1 MMQQRNLVQS
11 VASERAM
18 STPTFDPALRSY
30 YKEESDRVRR
40 DFESNGSGRACTHDR
55 AQLVDKL
62 LVQLWAQQSAPL
74 GSAGYALVALGG
86 FGRRALYPNSD
97 IDLLFLCDN
106 ETLRSS
112 AKDPV
117 RSICQE
123 LWDTGLRVSPTTRTI
138 DDCGRFDQENVE
150 FTISLLDCRFLISDE
165 ALYARL
171 HDKIVPQLIARE
183 SAILTQRLTEVTNT
197 RHGRFGKTIFHLE
210 PNLKDGPGGLRDFH
224 VTRWL
229 ALIAELAANRAWPAS
244 LHLQQNSEDDN
255 VLEAMEFL
263 SSARCY
269 LHYRSRRDENVVSW
283 EAQED
288 LANRGIGSADGP
300 ISSADWMR
308 LYFRNAKAIYR
319 NATQLLDQT
328 ATTRSS
334 LMRSFRRWRTGAS
347 NDEFSV
353 VDRRVYI
360 QQSAGA
366 RDPDVVLRLFIFMA
380 RHGVGLA
387 METERRL
394 NNARR
399 ALHDTMPQD
408 SRLWTHLRE
417 LLVQP
422 HAAEALR
429 SMHSLQLLS
438 MAVPEFETIDSLV
451 LRDLY
456 HRYTVDEHTFLTMDA
471 LHQLRNQEIEWLQSF
486 GGLVT
491 ELERP
496 ELLFLA
502 LLFHDTGKGLAGNN
516 HVHGSLQLALAAVE
530 RLGLSV
536 EDAQT
541 VGFLIANHLVM
552 SSTLRRR
559 DIYDPETVR
568 ELAAKMET
576 PERLKMLTLMT
587 LADIKAVNPEALTPW
602 KAENLWQLYIATA
615 NYFNRSVDE
624 ERFHAKAATEQVER
638 IAGLLPKG
646 RSQLLKFLDGLPQR
660 YLMSH
665 SPEQV
670 IGHFEM
676 ANRLRGEPV
685 QLRLRRTRDQHELA
699 LVTRDRT
706 GLFSMLT
713 GILYA
718 WGMDITKASAFS
730 NQAGVIV
737 DSLYFKDRFRTLELN
752 PSERDRFKG
761 SVIDILNGESSLD
774 RLLEPRLR
782 ADTKP
787 PRLKIE
793 TSLRYDDECSP
804 TSTLLEVTTQDRP
817 GLLYTISSTLAA
829 ENCSIEIALID
840 TEGAMAHDVFYLTS
854 NGIKLTRD
862 QQRAVEWALT
872 TELGESL
879 PSGW

>member
-1 MMQQRNLVQS
+1 
-11 VASERAM
+11 M
-18 STPTFDPALRSY
+18 STPTFDPALRSF

-40 DFESNGSGRACTHDR
+40 DFEANGSGRSCTQDR
-55 AQLVDKL
+55 TQLVDKL
-62 LVQLWAQQSAPL
+62 LFHLWEHQPALS
-74 GSAGYALVALGG
+74 SNAGFALAALGG
-86 FGRRALYPNSD
+86 YGRRALYPHSD
-97 IDLLFLCDN
+97 IDLLFLCEN
-106 ETLRSS
+106 EALRTR

-138 DDCGRFDQENVE
+138 DDCGRFDQDNVE
-150 FTISLLDCRFLISDE
+150 FTISLLDCRFLIGDE
-165 ALYARL
+165 KLFARV
-171 HDKIVPQLIARE
+171 HDKSLPQLVARE
-183 SAILTQRLTEVTNT
+183 SGILVQRLTEVTKT
-197 RHGRFGKTIFHLE
+197 RHIKYSKTIFHLE

-224 VTRWL
+224 VTRWI
-229 ALIAELAANRAWPAS
+229 ALITALEADRTWPES
-244 LHLQQNSEDDN
+244 LQLQQNSDDDN

-269 LHYRSRRDENVVSW
+269 LHYRSNRDENIVTW

-288 LANRGIGSADGP
+288 LARRGIGSGMGP
-300 ISSADWMR
+300 LSSAEWMR
-308 LYFRNAKAIYR
+308 LYFRNAKATFR
-319 NATQLLDQT
+319 NATQLLEQT
-328 ATTRSS
+328 SANRSS
-334 LMRSFRRWRTGAS
+334 LVRSFRRWRSRAS

-366 RDPDVVLRLFIFMA
+366 RDAEVVLRLYVFMA
-380 RHGVGLA
+380 RHGVSLA

-399 ALHDTMPQD
+399 ALRDTMPQD
-408 SRLWTHLRE
+408 ARLWTYLRE

-422 HAAEALR
+422 NAAEALR
-429 SMHSLQLLS
+429 SMHSLRLL
-438 MAVPEFETIDSLV
+438 ALALPEFETIDSLV

-456 HRYTVDEHTFLTMDA
+456 HRYTVDEHTFLAIDV
-471 LHQLRNQEIEWLQSF
+471 LHRLRDNGTEWLQPFAELFS
-486 GGLVT
+486 

-502 LLFHDTGKGLAGNN
+502 VLFHDTGKGLAGDD
-516 HVHGSLQLALAAVE
+516 HIHGSVQLALAAVD
-530 RLGLSV
+530 RLGLSKD
-536 EDAQT
+536 DAQT
-541 VGFLIANHLVM
+541 VGFLIAAHLEM

-568 ELAAKMET
+568 ELARKMGT
-576 PERLKMLTLMT
+576 PERLKMLTLLT

-615 NYFNRSVDE
+615 NYFTRSVDE
-624 ERFHAKAATEQVER
+624 QRFHAEAGTEQAER
-638 IAGLLPKG
+638 IAKLLPKG

-670 IGHFEM
+670 IAHYEM
-676 ANRLRGEPV
+676 VNRLGNEPV
-685 QLRLRRTRDQHELA
+685 QLGLRQTRDQHELTV
-699 LVTRDRT
+699 VTEDRE
-706 GLFSMLT
+706 GLFATLT
-713 GILYA
+713 GILYG

-730 NQAGVIV
+730 NRSAVIV
-737 DSLYFKDRFRTLELN
+737 DSFYFKDRFRTLELN
-752 PSERDRFKG
+752 PSERERFKK
-761 SVIDILNGESSLD
+761 SIIDILSGGSPLD

-782 ADTKP
+782 ADTKSP
-787 PRLKIE
+787 KLKIE
-793 TSLRYDDECSP
+793 TRLRFDDDCSP
-804 TSTLLEVTTQDRP
+804 GSTLLEVVTQDRP
-817 GLLYTISSTLAA
+817 GLLHTISSTLAA
-829 ENCSIEIALID
+829 ENCSIEVALID
-840 TEGAMAHDVFYLTS
+840 TEGEMAHDVFYLTS
-854 NGIKLTRD
+854 GRMKLTRD

-879 PSGW
+879 PSSW